1 MKRILL
7 LLALFATLAA
17 ATPVDAQVIGLFK
30 WRTAPFCNVINV
42 TVTKV
47 GPVFTLDGFEEQ
59 CGGNPR
65 LPVSGIA
72 IVQQSGQIW
81 MGLTTIMPLGNGL
94 HTNTTIAADTFS
106 GTWRDNANQSGA
118 FIFGA
123 GPISGGPRINP
134 LVPDVTGVSPAADD
148 SSRVRALEAEV
159 RDLKRLIA
167 EILARTP

>member
-1 MKRILL
+1 MKRILFL
-7 LLALFATLAA
+7 VALVATLAA
-17 ATPVDAQVIGLFK
+17 ATPVDAQVIGFFK

-59 CGGNPR
+59 CGGNPS

-72 IVQQSGQIW
+72 IVQASGQIW
-81 MGLTTIMPLGNGL
+81 MGLTTVMAQGNGL
-94 HTNTTIAADTFS
+94 HTNATIASDTFS
-106 GTWRDNANQSGA
+106 GSWRDNANQTGT

-134 LVPDVTGVSPAADD
+134 LEADVAGTSPMAQDAARVS
-148 SSRVRALEAEV
+148 ALEAEV
-159 RDLKRLIA
+159 ADLKRLVA
-167 EILARTP
+167 ELLSRKP